1 MKVKHFSAL
10 LIPFLLF
17 AFFLGCEDDN
27 KGTNSSNTLPEIT
40 SLTAN
45 PPSGQ
50 VDLEQTSTLIVTA
63 TDADG
68 DQLTH
73 YWDAS
78 SGNFDVI
85 TGDTVVWIAPDEASQ
100 AEIIVWASDGV
111 DQTSEVYSFDF
122 SSFAPGPPTLD
133 SIHATPAHIYRGT
146 VANSD
151 QWFMELYAKIS
162 GTDGTGIV
170 RVTAELPSGSILNLR
185 DDGVSPDII
194 ANDNIFQSFPGG
206 YTLTVDTGWVNFTA
220 INSYYEEVSDSFL
233 VDVLCDLI
241 PNVIPDST
249 FDSQQSIYVP
259 LIDGDTYEYETGIPL
274 FRWLTYP
281 GAENYEIWLTY
292 INYIPIW
299 MPNTQLTDTT
309 AAYNYD
315 NTAAFIQLELNTD
328 YILHLR
334 VNKGNAWAKRELQIR
349 RTQ

>member
-1 MKVKHFSAL
+1 MKVRHLSAL

-17 AFFLGCEDDN
+17 AFFLGCEDDDN
-27 KGTNSSNTLPEIT
+27 GTSSSNTPPEIT
-40 SLTAN
+40 GMTAN

-50 VDLEQTSTLIVTA
+50 VDLEQTSTLTVAA

-68 DQLTH
+68 DQLSY

-111 DQTSEVYSFDF
+111 DETSEVYSFDF

-151 QWFMELYAKIS
+151 QWFMELYAGIS
-162 GTDGTGIV
+162 GTNGTDIV
-170 RVTAELPSGSILNLR
+170 RVTAELPSGSILNLT
-185 DDGVSPDII
+185 DDGVAPDLT
-194 ANDNIFQSFPGG
+194 ANDNIYQSFPGG

-220 INSYYEEVSDSFL
+220 INSYYEEVSDSFF
-233 VDVLCDLI
+233 VDVLCDSI

-249 FDSQQSIYVP
+249 LNDQQQIVP
-259 LIDGDTYEYETGIPL
+259 LIDGDVFGYENGTPF
-274 FRWLTYP
+274 FRWFTYTD
-281 GAENYEIWLTY
+281 ADNYEIWLTRMDY
-292 INYIPIW
+292 SPIW
-299 MPNTQLTDTT
+299 TPTDQLSDTT

-315 NTAAFIQLELNTD
+315 NTATLIQLELNVD
-328 YILHLR
+328 YILHLK
-334 VNKGNAWAKRELQIR
+334 VNKGNAWAKRELQIIR
-349 RTQ
+349 IQ